1 MEINAKFAMGFY
13 IGLLVGLIL
22 VSMLIYAD
30 VKVPVLSSFS
40 VLNLL
45 DDTDEYE
52 NLGMMRNSNEYEWQY
67 VK

>member
-13 IGLLVGLIL
+13 LGLLVGLIL
-22 VSMLIYAD
+22 VSILMYMN
-30 VKVPVLSSFS
+30 VKVPLLSSFS

-45 DDTDEYE
+45 DDADEYE
-52 NLGMMRNSNEYEWQY
+52 NVGMMRNNNEYGWQY